1 MIVELLGN
9 FFSQLK
15 CIPTYLYLPTKYILR
30 KSLKNVYQFRNDL
43 QMFYFLNTCFSDNG
57 YLIKSYHS
65 KKKMHRV

>member
-43 QMFYFLNTCFSDNG
+43 QITLTTRRPKIWKRNPSDVLFSEHMFL
-57 YLIKSYHS
+57 
-65 KKKMHRV
+65 